1 MQIGENA
8 SQFLVLSKKKSN
20 LEKIPKKYII
30 FKGQLYIAM
39 TALNSQYE
47 KCRSTSKYGRLSK
60 WLNYAKESRG
70 IKQKEVRVVS
80 AQCSLLFIA
89 GLLESVG
96 RVSPP
101 PHYALTR
108 VLRGHFLGIKM
119 LQ

>member
-1 MQIGENA
+1 MHADWRKCI
-8 SQFLVLSKKKSN
+8 SISCTIKKKKSN

-70 IKQKEVRVVS
+70 IKQKEVRVVP

-89 GLLESVG
+89 GLLEPVG
-96 RVSPP
+96 LVSPTP
-101 PHYALTR
+101 I
-108 VLRGHFLGIKM
+108 FW
-119 LQ
+119 